1 MFLPVWLIFLGTG
14 LAMAVLTVLWAMRTR
29 QFDDQDRARF
39 LQLKGADS
47 LELVPV
53 ARPMGVANRLGMW
66 TLLGLGLISIAATI
80 LVVVGNL

>member
-39 LQLKGADS
+39 LPLKGADS

-53 ARPMGVANRLGMW
+53 ARPMVVANRLGMW